1 MFICLQRYAN
11 KTGEHSAQTVLKLH
25 IHTTAFV
32 ESMDEIGLR
41 KTPAVKAQ

>member
-1 MFICLQRYAN
+1 MPTKQESILH
-11 KTGEHSAQTVLKLH
+11 KEHTVLKLH